1 MRRCEAPRLV
11 GASSIFGIA
20 GRTSLLPAPK
30 APGGSS
36 SSLPCLLPS
45 PTWAPLQ
52 KIFRFIQTRRQ
63 FFIYFFLIPSLGTFS
78 CLKQGAN
85 RCRVSKVSFSHL
97 SDRSLPLRS
106 SWDSSGLEGC
116 FLPVSS
122 AGASVYLGP
131 QMLCLGLRCC
141 PFSLDTPFEAYIPAD
156 VSQISVHSS
165 ELSPELVA
173 DNSNAN

>member
-1 MRRCEAPRLV
+1 MPAPYLGLQAEPACSQHPKLRRGAAAPFP
-11 GASSIFGIA
+11 ASSHPQLGLLFKKYSDSFKPEGSFLFIFFNPLSGHLLMPKT
-20 GRTSLLPAPK
+20 RT
-30 APGGSS
+30 
-36 SSLPCLLPS
+36 
-45 PTWAPLQ
+45 
-52 KIFRFIQTRRQ
+52 
-63 FFIYFFLIPSLGTFS
+63 
-78 CLKQGAN
+78 N

-97 SDRSLPLRS
+97 SDCSLPLRS
-106 SWDSSGLEGC
+106 SWDSSCLEGC